1 MQLEFIRDIKSICR
15 TAAYAVAVKKSILPF
30 FFFFS
35 AAAAAA
41 AAAEADDAILPTEAA
56 EFFLFSLLPSGS
68 CPLSLPLFDPLTS
81 ELVTESLLDILG
93 FEAATPEADETEA
106 GGEVADAKGCSLK
119 EGQFVGSVVVAA

>member
-1 MQLEFIRDIKSICR
+1 MQFF
-15 TAAYAVAVKKSILPF
+15 LPF

-41 AAAEADDAILPTEAA
+41 AAAVDDAIFPTDA

-68 CPLSLPLFDPLTS
+68 CPLSLPLLDPLTS
-81 ELVTESLLDILG
+81 ELVTESLLAILG

-106 GGEVADAKGCSLK
+106 GGEVAVVAKGCSLK